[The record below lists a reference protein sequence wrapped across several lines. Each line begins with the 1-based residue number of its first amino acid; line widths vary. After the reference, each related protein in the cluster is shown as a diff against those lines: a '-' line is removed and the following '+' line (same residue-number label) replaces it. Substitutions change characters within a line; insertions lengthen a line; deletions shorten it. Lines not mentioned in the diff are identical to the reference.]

1 MRFILLQETQELT
14 FLSALCQERT
24 EQEESHLQTK
34 KRVISRSNQAGTLTS
49 NFPAFRPVRNKY
61 LCLSLPNYGI
71 LLWQLKLTNTVSS
84 RSTEASLKASVTR
97 ISDSSK
103 RWQNPSME
111 TEKGALR
118 LLFEIK
124 TPHRL
129 LLFLASLSPFKMLS
143 VPCGLKPRFQFF
155 YLLSFS
161 FTGPFISSAGNNN
174 FASQRCNT
182 GSSVTTVIKLW
193 EHTLALSE
201 GSQRQVVQINFR
213 GLPWWSSG

>member
-1 MRFILLQETQELT
+1 MRFILLRETQELT

-34 KRVISRSNQAGTLTS
+34 KRVISRSKQAGTLTS

-103 RWQNPSME
+103 R
-111 TEKGALR
+111 
-118 LLFEIK
+118 
-124 TPHRL
+124 
-129 LLFLASLSPFKMLS
+129 
-143 VPCGLKPRFQFF
+143 
-155 YLLSFS
+155 
-161 FTGPFISSAGNNN
+161 
-174 FASQRCNT
+174 
-182 GSSVTTVIKLW
+182 
-193 EHTLALSE
+193 
-201 GSQRQVVQINFR
+201 
-213 GLPWWSSG
+213 